1 MCWNW
6 LVLSHKKKGFSNF
19 HEFGVPLL
27 ITWLLLDCKL
37 FKIINELY

>member
-1 MCWNW
+1 MLELACT
-6 LVLSHKKKGFSNF
+6 VSQKKGFSNF

-27 ITWLLLDCKL
+27 ITRLLLDCKL